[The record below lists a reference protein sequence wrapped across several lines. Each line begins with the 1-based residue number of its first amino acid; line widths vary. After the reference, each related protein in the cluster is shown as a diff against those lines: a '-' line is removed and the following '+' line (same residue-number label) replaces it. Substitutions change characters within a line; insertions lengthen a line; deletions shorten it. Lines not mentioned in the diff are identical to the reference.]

1 MGQKKL
7 VWPPVGLEPRV
18 WAWAGN
24 QPASVSHLSPG
35 CRRWVGG
42 NKGPSTPRKEIKDRR
57 GAGGVFLHSL
67 GDQVPP
73 KSLLSRLAA
82 GAQACSW
89 LAHSLRCR
97 PKAALGFGASALP
110 PTEPPQALGPCY
122 PQSVPLTR
130 PTASAT
136 APQPPLFIVSVSCLL
151 VLSAATLRQKPA
163 KPANSPRRTKCCA
176 LPNSLPFLAPRSRHH
191 PLPHSPFRGE
201 EAEAVLK

>member
-73 KSLLSRLAA
+73 KSLLS
-82 GAQACSW
+82 
-89 LAHSLRCR
+89 
-97 PKAALGFGASALP
+97 
-110 PTEPPQALGPCY
+110 
-122 PQSVPLTR
+122 
-130 PTASAT
+130 
-136 APQPPLFIVSVSCLL
+136 
-151 VLSAATLRQKPA
+151 
-163 KPANSPRRTKCCA
+163 
-176 LPNSLPFLAPRSRHH
+176 
-191 PLPHSPFRGE
+191 
-201 EAEAVLK
+201 